1 MMTECSFKAFLWFI
15 GCLVQDLSAFTR
27 TLFPLKPTPSTALF
41 QIGDQYSDTLIP
53 RSEG

>member
-27 TLFPLKPTPSTALF
+27 TLFPLKPTPSHCPVPDWRPAL
-41 QIGDQYSDTLIP
+41 
-53 RSEG
+53 